1 MIVVANLKAY
11 MTYKDILKYKDNI
24 PNNVIVCPSNL
35 HIPFFL
41 NHKYKVGIQDI
52 SIYDTGAHTGEICA
66 SQVKE
71 LGVEYAIIGHSERR
85 SKETDDE
92 INKKVLKAL
101 ENNLK
106 VILCIGENKD
116 ENKNEKIEYQ
126 ILNDLK
132 NVSNLD
138 NVIIAYE
145 PVWCIGTGIT
155 PTNEQIEETIKFI
168 QSIFQKSFT
177 TSAKILYGGSVDKN
191 NINTLKKINLS
202 GFLIGKASTDY
213 EHLKEIVDSLSWRF
227 FSTKLAKFRSRFILT
242 TII

>member
-11 MTYKDILKYKDNI
+11 MTYEDILKYKDNI

-35 HIPFFL
+35 YIPFFL

-213 EHLKEIVDSLSWRF
+213 EHLKEIVDSLS
-227 FSTKLAKFRSRFILT
+227 
-242 TII
+242 

>member
-35 HIPFFL
+35 YIPFFL

-213 EHLKEIVDSLSWRF
+213 EHLKEIVDSLS
-227 FSTKLAKFRSRFILT
+227 
-242 TII
+242 

>member
-24 PNNVIVCPSNL
+24 PDNVIVCPSNL
-35 HIPFFL
+35 YIPFFL
-41 NHKYKVGIQDI
+41 NHKYKVGIQDV
-52 SIYDTGAHTGEICA
+52 SIYDIGAHTGEICA

-213 EHLKEIVDSLSWRF
+213 EHLKEIVDSLS
-227 FSTKLAKFRSRFILT
+227 
-242 TII
+242 

>member
-11 MTYKDILKYKDNI
+11 MTYKDILKYKDNV

-41 NHKYKVGIQDI
+41 NHNYKVGIQDI

-71 LGVEYAIIGHSERR
+71 LGVEYVIIGHSERR

-227 FSTKLAKFRSRFILT
+227 FSTKLAKFRSRFILS

>member
-11 MTYKDILKYKDNI
+11 MTYKDILKYKDNV
-24 PNNVIVCPSNL
+24 PDNVIVCPSNL

-52 SIYDTGAHTGEICA
+52 SIYDIGAHTGEICA
-66 SQVKE
+66 SQAKE

-85 SKETDDE
+85 IKETDDE

-168 QSIFQKSFT
+168 QSIFQKNFT
-177 TSAKILYGGSVDKN
+177 TNAKILYGGSVDKN

-213 EHLKEIVDSLSWRF
+213 EHLKEIVDSLS
-227 FSTKLAKFRSRFILT
+227 
-242 TII
+242 

>member
-24 PNNVIVCPSNL
+24 PDNVIVCPSNL

-41 NHKYKVGIQDI
+41 NHNYKVGIQDI

-168 QSIFQKSFT
+168 QSIFQKNFT
-177 TSAKILYGGSVDKN
+177 TNAKILYGGSVDKN
-191 NINTLKKINLS
+191 NINTLTKINLS

-213 EHLKEIVDSLSWRF
+213 EHLKEIVDSLS
-227 FSTKLAKFRSRFILT
+227 
-242 TII
+242 

>member
-24 PNNVIVCPSNL
+24 PDNVIVCPSNL
-35 HIPFFL
+35 YIPFFL
-41 NHKYKVGIQDI
+41 NHNYKVGIQDI

-132 NVSNLD
+132 NVSSLD

-177 TSAKILYGGSVDKN
+177 TSVKILYGGSVDKN

-213 EHLKEIVDSLSWRF
+213 EHLKEIVDSLS
-227 FSTKLAKFRSRFILT
+227 
-242 TII
+242 

>member
-11 MTYKDILKYKDNI
+11 MTYKDILKYKDNV
-24 PNNVIVCPSNL
+24 PDNVIVCPSNL
-35 HIPFFL
+35 YISFFL

-168 QSIFQKSFT
+168 QSIFQKNFT
-177 TSAKILYGGSVDKN
+177 TNAKILYGGSVDKN

-213 EHLKEIVDSLSWRF
+213 EHLKEIVDSLS
-227 FSTKLAKFRSRFILT
+227 
-242 TII
+242 

>member
-11 MTYKDILKYKDNI
+11 MTYKDILKYKDNV
-24 PNNVIVCPSNL
+24 PDNVIVCPSNL

-52 SIYDTGAHTGEICA
+52 SIYDIGAHTGEICA

-168 QSIFQKSFT
+168 QSIFRKNFT
-177 TSAKILYGGSVDKN
+177 TNVKILYGGSVDKN

-213 EHLKEIVDSLSWRF
+213 EHLKEIVDSLS
-227 FSTKLAKFRSRFILT
+227 
-242 TII
+242 

>member
-24 PNNVIVCPSNL
+24 PDNVIVCPSNL

-41 NHKYKVGIQDI
+41 NHNYKVGIQDI

>member
-24 PNNVIVCPSNL
+24 PDNVIVCPSNL
-35 HIPFFL
+35 YIPFFL
-41 NHKYKVGIQDI
+41 NHKYKVGIQDV
-52 SIYDTGAHTGEICA
+52 SIYDIGAHTGEICA

-145 PVWCIGTGIT
+145 PVWCIGTGVT

-213 EHLKEIVDSLSWRF
+213 EHLKEIVDSLS
-227 FSTKLAKFRSRFILT
+227 
-242 TII
+242 

>member
-1 MIVVANLKAY
+1 MMKLI
-11 MTYKDILKYKDNI
+11 
-24 PNNVIVCPSNL
+24 
-35 HIPFFL
+35 
-41 NHKYKVGIQDI
+41 
-52 SIYDTGAHTGEICA
+52 
-66 SQVKE
+66 
-71 LGVEYAIIGHSERR
+71 
-85 SKETDDE
+85 
-92 INKKVLKAL
+92 KKVLKAL

-145 PVWCIGTGIT
+145 PVWCIGTGVT

-168 QSIFQKSFT
+168 QSIFQKNFT
-177 TSAKILYGGSVDKN
+177 TNAKILYGGSVDKN

-213 EHLKEIVDSLSWRF
+213 EHLKEIVDSLS
-227 FSTKLAKFRSRFILT
+227 
-242 TII
+242 